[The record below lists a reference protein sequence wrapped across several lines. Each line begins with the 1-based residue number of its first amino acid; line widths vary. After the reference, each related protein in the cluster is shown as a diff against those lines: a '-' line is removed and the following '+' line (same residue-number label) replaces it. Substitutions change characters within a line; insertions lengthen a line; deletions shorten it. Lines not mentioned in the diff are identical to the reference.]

1 MTDMTDT
8 RDRVIAL
15 ERDVKHLTEQ
25 VDDMADKVA
34 AMHDILM
41 QARGVRWII
50 VLMAG
55 VGGFIASKLG
65 AFIPWPR

>member
-1 MTDMTDT
+1 MSDVTDT
-8 RDRVIAL
+8 RERVIAL
-15 ERDVKHLTEQ
+15 ERDVKHLSAQ
-25 VDDMADKVA
+25 VDDMSDKVA
-34 AMHDILM
+34 EMHDVLM

-55 VGGFIASKLG
+55 VGGFVASKLG